1 MRWYSAS
8 LLWCLSQ
15 PIACPSTHG
24 EDMKLR
30 SVSKVLLQ
38 ALLIT
43 LLSSAAFAEPLSL
56 SAGLKIVTEDNR
68 LIKISEEEEKLSQ
81 GDTLIARSRLLP
93 RVDAPASQTYLQY
106 SPTVIISQGGP
117 GVKAPTAQSDYYS
130 YGIVMRQLL
139 FDFLGAYSGYEASKL
154 ALEAKKMDTRRTR
167 NLVALQFSALYFDLL
182 ESEKAITVVESE
194 KDSLETH
201 LRQARDLFAEGV
213 ITKNDLL
220 QAEVKLSDAR
230 QRLLTV
236 QNMRKVNEARVNTML
251 TRPLSTKVES
261 VEVTRS
267 VSAAAPLDSAM
278 ESAEKERPELQ
289 IAELTLKVIDR
300 DETAKKSEFLP
311 KFFAEGGYNY
321 TQNRYQ
327 VYPGQWSIN
336 FVMNF
341 NLFSG
346 LSTTAELEKIRS
358 QRMRVIQQ
366 KSKLGEDIRLELEKY
381 YLDVTNAAER
391 LSVTKSATAQAE
403 ENLRINK
410 VKYAEGVGVA
420 TDVTDAIALLT
431 LAKTNYY
438 RSLYDYYRSEAGYLY
453 AMGKDLKE
461 VYP

>member
-1 MRWYSAS
+1 VYQNVEKS
-8 LLWCLSQ
+8 
-15 PIACPSTHG
+15 
-24 EDMKLR
+24 MKLR

-38 ALLIT
+38 VLLIT

-56 SAGLKIVTEDNR
+56 SAGLKMVTEENR
-68 LIKISEEEEKLSQ
+68 LIKISEEEEKISQ

-93 RVDAPASQTYLQY
+93 RVDAPASQTYLQH

-139 FDFLGAYSGYEASKL
+139 FDFLGTYSGYEASKL
-154 ALEAKKMDTRRTR
+154 VLEARKMDTRRTR
-167 NLVALQFSALYFDLL
+167 NLVAFQFAALYFDLL

-194 KDSLETH
+194 KVGLEAH
-201 LRQARDLFAEGV
+201 LRQARDLFTEGV

-220 QAEVKLSDAR
+220 QAEVKLSDAK

-236 QNMRKVNEARVNTML
+236 QNMRRVNEARVNTML
-251 TRPLSTKVES
+251 TRPLSTKIES

-267 VSAAAPLDSAM
+267 ISEAAPLEPAI
-278 ESAEKERPELQ
+278 EIAEKERPELQ
-289 IAELTLKVIDR
+289 IAELTLKAIDR

-311 KFFAEGGYNY
+311 RFYAEGGYNY
-321 TQNRYQ
+321 MQNRYQ

-346 LSTTAELEKIRS
+346 LSTTAEVGKIRS
-358 QRMRVIQQ
+358 QRMRVLQQ
-366 KSKLGEDIRLELEKY
+366 KRKLGEDIRLELEKY

-391 LSVTKSATAQAE
+391 LSVTKSAIAQAE
-403 ENLRINK
+403 ENLRINRI
-410 VKYAEGVGVA
+410 KYSEGVGVA
-420 TDVTDAIALLT
+420 TDVTDAIALRA
-431 LAKTNYY
+431 LAETNYC
-438 RSLYDYYRSEAGYLY
+438 RSLYDYYRSEAGYMY
-453 AMGKDLKE
+453 ATGKDLRE
-461 VYP
+461 VYQ

>member
-1 MRWYSAS
+1 
-8 LLWCLSQ
+8 
-15 PIACPSTHG
+15 
-24 EDMKLR
+24 
-30 SVSKVLLQ
+30 
-38 ALLIT
+38 
-43 LLSSAAFAEPLSL
+43 
-56 SAGLKIVTEDNR
+56 
-68 LIKISEEEEKLSQ
+68 
-81 GDTLIARSRLLP
+81 
-93 RVDAPASQTYLQY
+93 
-106 SPTVIISQGGP
+106 
-117 GVKAPTAQSDYYS
+117 
-130 YGIVMRQLL
+130 
-139 FDFLGAYSGYEASKL
+139 
-154 ALEAKKMDTRRTR
+154 
-167 NLVALQFSALYFDLL
+167 
-182 ESEKAITVVESE
+182 
-194 KDSLETH
+194 
-201 LRQARDLFAEGV
+201 
-213 ITKNDLL
+213 
-220 QAEVKLSDAR
+220 
-230 QRLLTV
+230 
-236 QNMRKVNEARVNTML
+236 
-251 TRPLSTKVES
+251 VES

-438 RSLYDYYRSEAGYLY
+438 RSLYDYYRSEAGYMY
-453 AMGKDLKE
+453 ATGKDLRD
-461 VYP
+461 VYQ